1 MCVHDN
7 KQNCSGLT
15 VELWDSD
22 STRGAGFGQTREGPW
37 KQTTVMVADIFR
49 IWLFPLFFRV
59 HGGQSFAE
67 IEKYGEKPLQHI
79 PRQADQGQRQ
89 GGFSI

>member
-1 MCVHDN
+1 
-7 KQNCSGLT
+7 
-15 VELWDSD
+15 
-22 STRGAGFGQTREGPW
+22 
-37 KQTTVMVADIFR
+37 MVADIFR

-59 HGGQSFAE
+59 PGGQSFAE